1 MVRALLTALRHR
13 RSPSG
18 TLPARLASP
27 PNLNGRPQPILVAV
41 VAERPLYGEALARAV
56 GSERRRVRVVDRR
69 RREMILAERPQVVVL
84 DLPLAEGL
92 SFCRWCARVAPEA
105 RVITLSAAHSEEEVL
120 RWAESGLAGC
130 IPGNASVGDL
140 IETIERVVRGEAVY
154 PPDIVASVLKR
165 AALLTRDGRR
175 PRRVLTS
182 RQLEVVRLIDQ
193 GLSNKEIAQRLG
205 IEVATVKNHVHNIL
219 ERLDVRRRAEAALR
233 MRALL
238 GLEVLG
244 TISVGFSFL

>member
-1 MVRALLTALRHR
+1 
-13 RSPSG
+13 
-18 TLPARLASP
+18 
-27 PNLNGRPQPILVAV
+27 
-41 VAERPLYGEALARAV
+41 
-56 GSERRRVRVVDRR
+56 
-69 RREMILAERPQVVVL
+69 MILAERPRVVVL
-84 DLPLAEGL
+84 DLPLVEGL
-92 SFCRWCARVAPEA
+92 SFCRWCARAAPEA
-105 RVITLSAAHSEEEVL
+105 RVIALSAAQSEEEVL

-130 IPGNASVGDL
+130 IPANASVGDL
-140 IETIERVVRGEAVY
+140 IEAIERVVRGETVY
-154 PPDIVASVLKR
+154 PPDIVAAALQR
-165 AALLTRDGRR
+165 AAMLTRDGRR

-238 GLEVLG
+238 GIDVLG
-244 TISVGFSFL
+244 TISFGLSFL